1 MLLQI
6 QNQKYYHKNVR
17 SELEWLISILP
28 IRRRLSGS
36 GRSHELHIQGPAFD
50 SSVLWTLKKFRAFV
64 LAYYVHLLSVRGA
77 EGIGNFDWLQVL
89 FESKEGVC
97 DSGNV

>member
-6 QNQKYYHKNVR
+6 KNQKYYHKNVR

-36 GRSHELHIQGPAFD
+36 GRSHELHIKGPAFD

-77 EGIGNFDWLQVL
+77 EGRHR
-89 FESKEGVC
+89 
-97 DSGNV
+97 